1 MVRIRQCV
9 FCGHDIE
16 PGTGSMYVKLDG
28 TVSFYCTNKCRKN
41 HMKLRR
47 NPRKLKWTKFY
58 RKI

>member
-9 FCGHDIE
+9 FCGNDIE
-16 PGTGSMYVKLDG
+16 PGTGTMYIKLDG
-28 TVSFYCTNKCRKN
+28 SVNFYCTNKCRKN
-41 HMKLRR
+41 HLKLRR